1 MMFAAYCSHHAS
13 RVLLPHS
20 AITAL
25 VRSEKR
31 GLIAH
36 FVCHCG
42 QSGVWEARGASA
54 PLDCT

>member
-1 MMFAAYCSHHAS
+1 MMFAPYCSYHAS
-13 RVLLPHS
+13 RVLLPNS

-25 VRSEKR
+25 VRSEEG

-42 QSGVWEARGASA
+42 QSGVWKARDAA
-54 PLDCT
+54 NLLDCA